1 MLGLAKRDVNRSRM
15 HQLFCYMTL
24 SLFSLFNIKSFDIYL
39 LQLDVQSARKPSLF
53 QQNYCFSKKKKTLM
67 RYAK

>member
-1 MLGLAKRDVNRSRM
+1 MLTVQECTFVLLYDIV
-15 HQLFCYMTL
+15 
-24 SLFSLFNIKSFDIYL
+24 LFSLFNIKSFDIYL

-53 QQNYCFSKKKKTLM
+53 QQNYCFSKKKKKTLM